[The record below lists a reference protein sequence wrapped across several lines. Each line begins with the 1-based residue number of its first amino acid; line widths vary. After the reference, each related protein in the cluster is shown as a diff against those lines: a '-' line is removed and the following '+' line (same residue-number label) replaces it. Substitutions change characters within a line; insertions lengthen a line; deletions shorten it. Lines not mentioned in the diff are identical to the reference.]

1 MLFHLREKLAPEVEG
16 KSGGT
21 PAEDADEMILESL
34 DGLFSHVATMVVGGN
49 KFKSHAR
56 CANGFLIRHRFLIVQ
71 YLMFGDNACFS
82 HAFQGSCL
90 RKNKFAA
97 GVVLEGLHP

>member
-21 PAEDADEMILESL
+21 PTEDANEVILESL
-34 DGLFSHVATMVVGGN
+34 DGLFSHAAMLVVGGN
-49 KFKSHAR
+49 RFECHAQG
-56 CANGFLIRHRFLIVQ
+56 ANGFLVHRQFLIVQ

-82 HAFQGSCL
+82 HALQGSCS
-90 RKNKFAA
+90 RKNKFATS
-97 GVVLEGLHP
+97 VVLEGLHL